1 MEFLLYVAAGASV
14 GFAVGLTGVGGGS
27 LMTPML
33 LMFGF
38 PPQVAVG
45 TDLLYASITKSTGI
59 VMHAQRRTIRWRIV
73 VLMAAGSLPAALATT
88 WLLASFFNSANDY
101 ARLLTTSLGVMLIF
115 TAAVL
120 LFRSR
125 IQRSAHQGGGAVLGA
140 LQRHRALWTLFMGI
154 VLGVLVTLSSVG
166 AGAIGTAIL
175 LVLYPRLPSV
185 QVVGTD
191 LAHAVP
197 LTLVAG
203 IGHLL
208 LGHVDWKLLAALLV
222 GSLPAIYLGT
232 RAGEKLPDRILHPIL
247 VTILMVLGL
256 KYALF

>member
-1 MEFLLYVAAGASV
+1 MEFALYILAGAAV

-59 VMHAQRRTIRWRIV
+59 VMHAKRQTIRWRIV
-73 VLMAAGSLPAALATT
+73 LIMGAGSLPAALATT
-88 WLLASFFNSANDY
+88 WLLSSFFSSANDY
-101 ARLLTTSLGVMLIF
+101 AKLLTSTLGVMLIF
-115 TAAVL
+115 TAVVL
-120 LFRSR
+120 LFRKR
-125 IQRSAHQGGGAVLGA
+125 IQQSAHLGGNSVMNA
-140 LQRHRALWTLFMGI
+140 LQHHRASWTLLMGI

-175 LVLYPRLPSV
+175 LILYPRLPSV

-208 LGHVDWKLLAALLV
+208 LGHVDWMLLAALLV
-222 GSLPAIYLGT
+222 GSVPAIYVGT
-232 RAGEKLPDRILHPIL
+232 RVGESLPDRILHPIL